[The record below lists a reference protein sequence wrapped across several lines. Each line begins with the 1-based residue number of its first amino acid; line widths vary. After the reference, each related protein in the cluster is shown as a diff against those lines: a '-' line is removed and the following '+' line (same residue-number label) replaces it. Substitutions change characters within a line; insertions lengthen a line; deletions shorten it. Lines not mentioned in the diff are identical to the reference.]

1 MNNLDL
7 DKFEKNQE
15 LYLALH
21 PEAEQ
26 DLEILRKWERGEMTV
41 TALSLQYHR
50 SKSALYRMRERVA
63 SFLSSPMEDPR
74 DPYLQILQ
82 SHVMIPQDLYACQLF
97 CSPSPK
103 TFNLF
108 VLSAAIFNAGLPP
121 CIPRWLLAQ
130 IYPALGARSRALLA
144 VDALKALT
152 TRFRNKYTFHIYRD
166 VYYDRGICFMF
177 SELTEALLCS
187 NPLPSD
193 NFLFDVDLSEDLF
206 AENSEGTPSNDSPR
220 GNGYDISTR

>member
-1 MNNLDL
+1 
-7 DKFEKNQE
+7 
-15 LYLALH
+15 
-21 PEAEQ
+21 
-26 DLEILRKWERGEMTV
+26 
-41 TALSLQYHR
+41 
-50 SKSALYRMRERVA
+50 MRARVA

-130 IYPALGARSRALLA
+130 IYPALGARRRALLA

-166 VYYDRGICFMF
+166 VYYDRGIRFDF
-177 SELTEALLCS
+177 SEISKAQLKKIKRGSRSRSLSWKSRRTRSAKNL
-187 NPLPSD
+187 PLMRTSSL
-193 NFLFDVDLSEDLF
+193 N
-206 AENSEGTPSNDSPR
+206 
-220 GNGYDISTR
+220 